1 MDKNKKDLATIV
13 ELPEPSTETLGASPL
28 ELVVFQGRHEGRPAV
43 SDPAIALRI
52 QNDIRHDYPT
62 LEQASAAEMVVEAG
76 PSGFQTSG
84 GEVRPGWRLRSKDH
98 QWTVILMPDFFA
110 LESTGYTTWTEFN
123 SRLEDLVEVIHSAY
137 QPALIQRIG
146 LRYIDR
152 IVYRQAS
159 KPGHWVDLL
168 EPSLLGLAANPD
180 LMESVIGAQTF
191 SHLDLGDAQVVL
203 RSSCTPDPAAANGY
217 ATVLDTDCFDGRAR
231 AFDVLD
237 IKQTAQ
243 KLHRRALQVF
253 QAVVKPELL
262 ESLKS

>member
-1 MDKNKKDLATIV
+1 M
-13 ELPEPSTETLGASPL
+13 
-28 ELVVFQGRHEGRPAV
+28 
-43 SDPAIALRI
+43 ALRI
-52 QNDIRHDYPT
+52 QNEIRHDYPT

-84 GEVRPGWRLRSKDH
+84 GEVHPGWRLHSKDR
-98 QWTVILMPDFFA
+98 QWTIVLMPDFFA

-123 SRLEDLVEVIHSAY
+123 SRLEDLVGVIHSVY

-159 KPGHWVDLL
+159 KPAHWVDLL

-180 LMESVIGAQTF
+180 LSESIIGAQTF
-191 SHLDLGDAQVVL
+191 SHMDLGDAQVVL

-243 KLHRRALQVF
+243 QLHRRALQVF